1 MEQNKESRYG
11 STQIWSIDFFYKCK
25 DNSIAK
31 GYTTRDSESNWTSI
45 HKD

>member
-11 STQIWSIDFFYKCK
+11 STQIWSIDFYKCK
-25 DNSIAK
+25 DNSLAK